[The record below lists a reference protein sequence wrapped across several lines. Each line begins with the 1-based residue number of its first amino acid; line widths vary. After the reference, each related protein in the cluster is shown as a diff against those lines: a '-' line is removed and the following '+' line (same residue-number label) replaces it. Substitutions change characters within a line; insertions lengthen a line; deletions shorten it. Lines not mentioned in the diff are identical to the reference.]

1 MSHFFLHG
9 GAGGIRR
16 VPITASH
23 VARYE
28 TRYVVCVSVCGW
40 SLAAPAR
47 VISIRLISCALAK
60 TKCNDF
66 LGDIHVRSRQIP
78 CTYHQSRGRRSIM
91 HHFNHLETNAMMS
104 PSTLHVTSKHSRN
117 CDACQWHYLEV
128 HESSRKM
135 DAIVHAITIELKLG
149 LLDEDLIRHVHDLT
163 IEQLVAP
170 PLLICQGRFK

>member
-1 MSHFFLHG
+1 
-9 GAGGIRR
+9 
-16 VPITASH
+16 
-23 VARYE
+23 
-28 TRYVVCVSVCGW
+28 
-40 SLAAPAR
+40 
-47 VISIRLISCALAK
+47 
-60 TKCNDF
+60 
-66 LGDIHVRSRQIP
+66 
-78 CTYHQSRGRRSIM
+78 M

-117 CDACQWHYLEV
+117 CDACQWHDLEV